1 MGVYDG
7 MMNRRDFIKVSAATG
22 ALGTIQP
29 ITALAKRQQPSGFF
43 SVHPFIE
50 EHPEAVFIMKTN
62 VDKKT
67 NGEAIKQVGLDFSK
81 TVIVPSTK
89 GVPLSRIIPVKPNIT
104 DSFTSKKL
112 YPKEAAMFP
121 LEYGMGIVTDPYFVE
136 GIIEGMKGLGMS
148 GKQFYVREVTNPWDF
163 EPRGYVDMCWRQDV
177 DIRPLHEDYKN
188 LDSNDLQWV
197 DFKNSEIFKKAPY
210 LWPVNAKD
218 TWLVNIAKFKAHG
231 MSLTLT
237 CKNLQGTMS
246 TPFQH
251 YCGDERTVKEIDG
264 FTIKNVLKRAKEN
277 YNRHVEMGIPR
288 WKTNNEISGY
298 TMDIWCNRTLDNVS
312 HTPAGIHIIEGVY
325 GRDGDGF
332 IYGPNKGP
340 YYEQEAWDYMTN
352 YVIFGKS
359 PFRTDIIGLWL
370 GGHEAGNVGLYHIA
384 MDRKLSDVLDPRK
397 IPVYLWENGTATLV
411 KLEDL
416 ERWALKTYYLQN
428 EGEEKWHMLDQPFDY
443 SRVSEG
449 PQTLPRTADARVLDS
464 SIPNPD
470 NATVSFEYGLPD
482 ADAARLEILDGRGKT
497 VQVLADGSADRG
509 FHMANWK
516 IDRHAAGKYAWRFRS
531 GDHTKVERLAL
542 LK

>member
-1 MGVYDG
+1 
-7 MMNRRDFIKVSAATG
+7 MMNRRDFIKVSAAAG

-29 ITALAKRQQPSGFF
+29 ITALAKRQQPTGFF
-43 SVHPFIE
+43 NVHPFIE

-81 TVIVPSTK
+81 TVMVPSTK
-89 GVPLSRIIPVKPNIT
+89 GIPLSRIIPVKPNIT
-104 DSFTSKKL
+104 DSFTNKKM
-112 YPKEAAMFP
+112 YPKEANMFP

-163 EPRGYVDMCWRQDV
+163 EPRGYVNMCWRQDV
-177 DIRPLHEDYKN
+177 DIRPLHENYKD

-197 DFKNSEIFKKAPY
+197 DFKNSEIYRKAAY

-218 TWLVNIAKFKAHG
+218 TWLINIAKFKAHG

-237 CKNLQGTMS
+237 CKNLQGTMA

-264 FTIKNVLKRAKEN
+264 FTIRDVLKRAKEN
-277 YNRHVEMGIPR
+277 YNRHVAMGIPR
-288 WKTNNEISGY
+288 WKTTNEISGY
-298 TMDIWCNRTLDNVS
+298 TMDIWCSRTLDNVS
-312 HTPAGIHIIEGVY
+312 HTPAGIYIIEGVY

-340 YYEQEAWDYMTN
+340 YYDQEAWDYMTN
-352 YVIFGKS
+352 YVIFGKC

-384 MDRKLSDVLDPRK
+384 MERKLSNVLDPRK
-397 IPVYLWENGTATLV
+397 IPVYLWEDGKATLV

-416 ERWALKTYYLQN
+416 KRWALRTYYLQF
-428 EGEEKWHMLDQPFDY
+428 EGEDKYHMLDQPFDY
-443 SRVSEG
+443 SKVSEG
-449 PQTLPRTADARVLDS
+449 PRVLPKTADARVLDS
-464 SIPNPD
+464 SIPNPE
-470 NATVSFEYGLPD
+470 NASISFEYGLPNTGY
-482 ADAARLEILDGRGKT
+482 ARLEILNGRGRT
-497 VQVLADGSADRG
+497 VDVLADGSAQRG
-509 FHMANWK
+509 YHMANWK
-516 IDRHAAGKYAWRFRS
+516 IDRHATGDYVYRFRS
-531 GDHTKVERLAL
+531 GDRTKVERLAL